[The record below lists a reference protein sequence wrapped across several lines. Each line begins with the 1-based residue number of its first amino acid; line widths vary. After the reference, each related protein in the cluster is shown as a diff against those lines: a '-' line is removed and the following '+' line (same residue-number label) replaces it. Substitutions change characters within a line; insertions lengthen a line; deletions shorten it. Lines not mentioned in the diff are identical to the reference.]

1 MCINL
6 FIKLHIFFCCN
17 ITNAVLDEIFHF
29 QLAKKGVNVVLISR
43 SEDKLL
49 EVADEI
55 GKIVFCQTEKI
66 LNTCTCISLLS
77 LQVKHSH
84 FYKLR
89 VSKEKYKLQSFTGP
103 ILAYFQCYFYLDLL
117 VYCIDYDMIAH
128 TFIIFEIYRKREQS
142 ANQNHC
148 G

>member
-1 MCINL
+1 M
-6 FIKLHIFFCCN
+6 
-17 ITNAVLDEIFHF
+17 
-29 QLAKKGVNVVLISR
+29 ISR

-84 FYKLR
+84 FLM
-89 VSKEKYKLQSFTGP
+89 
-103 ILAYFQCYFYLDLL
+103 ILGFPLVRWWPFYDYIMFKKVYLCLHIDINFEFPKKNINFSHSL
-117 VYCIDYDMIAH
+117 VQFLH
-128 TFIIFEIYRKREQS
+128 TFNATFIWIYWFIV
-142 ANQNHC
+142 
-148 G
+148 